1 MATHAAGFSAP
12 PAALVEAGAVHLGRW
27 TGPLARTSLLDA
39 PYYGLPRALRRWRL
53 KEWQAVQLAT
63 PTLFVNLA
71 LVDAKLMTLLQVKAY
86 DRARGVKHLHER
98 KLWPRAFRPT
108 EQLLDSRVAYG
119 DRTSALA
126 FTNRLAHG
134 RVEIDLA
141 CAARGGGPAMH
152 GHVDLFTDDGAS
164 QVVNL
169 PFAHGSIYSHKG
181 LFPAR
186 GELTIAGVRHDLTGA
201 VAMLD
206 DHKAY
211 YPYVMN
217 YDWVTSL
224 WRGDDGVMR
233 GFNLTR
239 NQVVEPTRWN
249 ENGAWIGDRVAT
261 LPAVTFTREDERGR
275 HERWLVRDREGR
287 VDLVFEPT
295 VPGDVALDVGVIE
308 SRYRGPFG
316 ICRGRLEPDGLP
328 AMTVDDRFGM
338 GEDFWLRC

>member
-12 PAALVEAGAVHLGRW
+12 PAALVEAGEVHLGRW

-63 PTLFVNLA
+63 PRLFVNLA
-71 LVDAKLMTLLQVKAY
+71 LVDAKLISLLQVKVH
-86 DRARGVKHLHER
+86 DHARGVKHLHER
-98 KLWPRAFRPT
+98 KLRPGAFTPT
-108 EQLLDSRVAYG
+108 TQLLDSRLAYA

-126 FTNRLAHG
+126 FTNQLAHG
-134 RVEIDLA
+134 RVAITLA
-141 CAARGGGPAMH
+141 CAAHGGGPALR
-152 GHVDLFTDDGAS
+152 GDLELHTDAGAS

-181 LFPAR
+181 LFPVR
-186 GELTIAGVRHDLTGA
+186 GELVVDGERHDLSDA
-201 VAMLD
+201 VATID
-206 DHKAY
+206 DHKGY

-224 WRGDDGVMR
+224 WRGDDGVAR

-239 NQVVEPTRWN
+239 NQVIEPARWN
-249 ENGAWIGDRVAT
+249 ENCVWQGDRVAT
-261 LPAVTFTREDERGR
+261 LPAVTFTRERERQPGELWR
-275 HERWLVRDREGR
+275 VRDREGR
-287 VDLVFEPT
+287 VDLTFEPT
-295 VPGDVALDVGVIE
+295 VAGDVAMNAGVIE

-316 ICRGRLEPDGLP
+316 RCRGRLEPDGLP
-328 AMTVDDRFGM
+328 ALVVDDRFGM